1 MPVFPTY
8 PGIYIEE
15 VLSSAH
21 TISAAPTSIT
31 VFIGYT
37 HPFKTL
43 QFVDVNVDITTPV
56 RLFGTTDFERQFG
69 GFFSHRAFESSPDF
83 SSVGIA
89 VYQFFLNGGAE
100 CYVVGLRPRV
110 LSPPGPIQP
119 KKVEIGGNGVKGIE
133 FTQIELTEN
142 PDKFGNGDHRM
153 KIEVTN
159 PRSDPSTSFPKA
171 TLADVTITY
180 GAGSGALVERFRG
193 VSLNDTLP
201 NGKSNPNYIGT
212 RIGTAPGAGSTL
224 VNVTIDSA
232 HPLPAAF
239 TAGSANMES
248 TEIGPKVAFDSTYYI
263 KAMGDN
269 TPLDKLAIFNL
280 MNLPGVTD
288 NGVLSKAVAFC
299 ERKLAFLL
307 IDPPRTSVADDQND
321 PINKPPIEDIVEN
334 RIPEFPAPPLEK
346 NAALYF
352 PYLQASDPVSGNT
365 IEIPPGGTVAGIM
378 SRIDLN
384 RGVWKAPAGYETTII
399 NTIGV
404 VPHGRMTNDQQ
415 GVLNQIGV
423 NCLRDFPGIGTVVF
437 GARTL
442 VIGNPALAHDWGYV
456 PVRRMALFLE
466 QTLLANLG
474 WVVFEPNDVPLWT
487 SIRTSI
493 EAFMLGLFRQHAF
506 QGTTPDDAFQVK
518 CDSTTTTQADID
530 NGIVNIVVA
539 FAPLRP
545 AEFVIVRITQLAG
558 QAQVA
563 A

>member
-1 MPVFPTY
+1 MPVVPTY
-8 PGIYIEE
+8 PGIYIDEI
-15 VLSSAH
+15 LSSAH
-21 TISAAPTSIT
+21 TISAAPTSLA

-43 QFVDVNVDITTPV
+43 QFVDPNVNITTPV
-56 RLFGTTDFERQFG
+56 RLFGTTDFEREFG
-69 GFFSHRAFESSPDF
+69 GFFSNRAFDTSPEF

-100 CYVVGLRPRV
+100 CYVVGLRPRAS
-110 LSPPGPIQP
+110 SPPGPIQP
-119 KKVEIGGNGVKGIE
+119 QTVTVGGVT
-133 FTQIELTEN
+133 FAQIELTED
-142 PDKFGNGDHRM
+142 PDASGGGDHRM
-153 KIEVTN
+153 KIDVTN
-159 PRSDPSTSFPKA
+159 PRADPATALPAA
-171 TLADVTITY
+171 TLADVTVTY
-180 GAGSGALVERFRG
+180 GAGPGALVERFRG
-193 VSLNDTLP
+193 VSLNPTLP
-201 NGKSNPNYIGT
+201 NGKPNLNYIGT
-212 RIGTAPGAGSTL
+212 RIGLAPGVGSTL
-224 VNVTIDSA
+224 VDVNL
-232 HPLPAAF
+232 PLPAAF
-239 TAGSANMES
+239 TVGSAPMGS
-248 TEIGPKVAFDSTYYI
+248 TPIGATVFFSASDYDD
-263 KAMGDN
+263 AMGNN

-280 MNLPGVTD
+280 MNLPGVTN
-288 NGVLSKAVAFC
+288 NGALSNAVAFC

-307 IDPPRTSVADDQND
+307 IDPLQTSAADNQGG
-321 PINKPPIEDIVEN
+321 PGTTPIEDIVEGN
-334 RIPEFPAPPLEK
+334 SPQHPAPPLEK

-352 PYLQASDPVSGNT
+352 PYLQGSDPVSGGT

-378 SRIDLN
+378 SRIDLS

-399 NTIGV
+399 NTTGV
-404 VPHGRMTNDQQ
+404 VARGRMTNDQQ

-423 NCLRDFPGIGTVVF
+423 NCLRDFPGVGTVVF

-506 QGTTPDDAFQVK
+506 QGATPDEAFQVK

-530 NGIVNIVVA
+530 IGIVNIVVA

-545 AEFVIVRITQLAG
+545 AEFVIVKITQLAG
-558 QAQVA
+558 QAQA
-563 A
+563 AAA

>member
-1 MPVFPTY
+1 MPVVPTY
-8 PGIYIEE
+8 PGIYIDEI
-15 VLSSAH
+15 LSSAH
-21 TISAAPTSIT
+21 TISAAPTSLA

-43 QFVDVNVDITTPV
+43 QFVDPNVSITTPV
-56 RLFGTTDFERQFG
+56 RLFGTTDFEREFG
-69 GFFSHRAFESSPDF
+69 GFFSNRAFDSSLDF

-100 CYVVGLRPRV
+100 CYVVGLRPRGS
-110 LSPPGPIQP
+110 SPAGPIQP
-119 KKVEIGGNGVKGIE
+119 HTVTVGGVS
-133 FTQIELTEN
+133 FTQIELTED
-142 PDKFGNGDHRM
+142 PDASGSGDHRM
-153 KIEVTN
+153 RIDVTN
-159 PRSDPSTSFPKA
+159 PRADPSTAMPDHK
-171 TLADVTITY
+171 LADVTITY
-180 GAGSGALVERFRG
+180 GAGPGALVERFRG
-193 VSLNDTLP
+193 VSLNPLLP
-201 NGKSNPNYIGT
+201 NGKPNPNYIGT
-212 RIGTAPGAGSTL
+212 RIGTTPGAGSTL
-224 VNVTIDSA
+224 VNVTL
-232 HPLPAAF
+232 PLPTTFA
-239 TAGSANMES
+239 AGSAPMES
-248 TEIGPKVAFDSTYYI
+248 THFGATVFALADYN
-263 KAMGDN
+263 KAMDNN

-288 NGVLSKAVAFC
+288 NGALSTAVAFC

-307 IDPPRTSVADDQND
+307 VDPLQTSAADDQGGPNTT
-321 PINKPPIEDIVEN
+321 PIEAIVEGN
-334 RIPEFPAPPLEK
+334 SPQHPPPPLEK

-352 PYLQASDPVSGNT
+352 PYLQASDPVSGAI

-378 SRIDLN
+378 SRIDLS

-399 NTIGV
+399 NTTGV
-404 VPHGRMTNDQQ
+404 VARGRMTNDQQ

-423 NCLRDFPGIGTVVF
+423 NCLRDFPGVGTVVF

-442 VIGNPALAHDWGYV
+442 VIGNAALAHDWGYV

-506 QGTTPDDAFQVK
+506 QGTTPDEAFQVK

-530 NGIVNIVVA
+530 IGIVNIVVA

-545 AEFVIVRITQLAG
+545 AEFVIVKITQLAG
-558 QAQVA
+558 QARA
-563 A
+563 AA